1 MRAPSSWT
9 SSRLLVAALALG
21 AKAAPDPTAEL
32 TAQDIGDFAAV
43 EFGDR
48 SVRGFP
54 GPRARPSPA
63 RTAGRAR
70 GLAPAQR
77 YSGGALL
84 RPNPPAIVCYE
95 GPAYD
100 EAACKNLWPQGST
113 CLPTEEPVG
122 NCTRGLPEYVVNVTS
137 VKHVQAAVNFAR
149 NKNVR
154 LVIKNTGHD
163 FGGRSVGAGSLSV
176 WTHNLKDFELIPE
189 YRMGPYKGMAVRY
202 GAGLEAWELYN
213 HMAELNFTVTAAGG
227 RTVGANGGWFAS
239 GGHGTLTSTYGLGC
253 DQALEIHAVTADG
266 EYVVANPLALS
277 CKTGANSTTS
287 FRTDDPAA
295 FWDAMSI
302 YFRFSAAV
310 VDAGGVDWSYLTPLG
325 NETYTFSVGMTW
337 PNRTVEAVTE
347 ILAPLYEQLQA
358 IGPRVHRLRAARGH
372 ALPLPPLP
380 RKNWDDDEVFANTF
394 AAIRVSVEAGYTF
407 HGLAIG
413 ATKKA
418 AGWPGREGA
427 VNPAWR
433 NGVLHGILIGLQPK
447 GLTAQEARDEEAAI
461 QEYMQL
467 WRDVT
472 PARART

>member
-1 MRAPSSWT
+1 MKAYPPITTVRAS
-9 SSRLLVAALALG
+9 
-21 AKAAPDPTAEL
+21 
-32 TAQDIGDFAAV
+32 
-43 EFGDR
+43 
-48 SVRGFP
+48 
-54 GPRARPSPA
+54 
-63 RTAGRAR
+63 
-70 GLAPAQR
+70 
-77 YSGGALL
+77 
-84 RPNPPAIVCYE
+84 
-95 GPAYD
+95 
-100 EAACKNLWPQGST
+100 
-113 CLPTEEPVG
+113 
-122 NCTRGLPEYVVNVTS
+122 
-137 VKHVQAAVNFAR
+137 
-149 NKNVR
+149 
-154 LVIKNTGHD
+154 
-163 FGGRSVGAGSLSV
+163 
-176 WTHNLKDFELIPE
+176 
-189 YRMGPYKGMAVRY
+189 
-202 GAGLEAWELYN
+202 
-213 HMAELNFTVTAAGG
+213 
-227 RTVGANGGWFAS
+227 
-239 GGHGTLTSTYGLGC
+239 
-253 DQALEIHAVTADG
+253 
-266 EYVVANPLALS
+266 LALS

-287 FRTDDPAA
+287 FRTDDPAL

-358 IGPRVHRLRAARGH
+358 IGVDLAVPDNLREAPYASPASTASAPLADTRYRSRLF
-372 ALPLPPLP
+372 P

-394 AAIRVSVEAGYTF
+394 SAIRVSVEAGYTF

-472 PARART
+472 PGAGAYMNEGDPGEPDWKGAFYGSNYPELLEIKRDRDPWGVFWAQTTVGSDAWEVRTEDGYPRSQNGRLCRMGRSEDEDDD